1 MDNDNKVLTFSLDF
15 SEFSL
20 DFDVWIGLSI
30 EWTRRFASHGP
41 NFVFAVADTWLRI
54 GITRYL
60 IAPEDNPGNFIETLK
75 YLAATVR
82 NPTHIP
88 DIEKIIPRGGLYAWM
103 CGYWDRIM
111 NDCNMPDDEA
121 IYDLLIRLDV
131 VDAHEGNIAIYR
143 YNGNPTIEVATNSE
157 AGEPINVWCE
167 FDLELKAF
175 EVKRLQELITT
186 TIQQRMK

>member
-1 MDNDNKVLTFSLDF
+1 
-15 SEFSL
+15 
-20 DFDVWIGLSI
+20 
-30 EWTRRFASHGP
+30 
-41 NFVFAVADTWLRI
+41 
-54 GITRYL
+54 
-60 IAPEDNPGNFIETLK
+60 
-75 YLAATVR
+75 
-82 NPTHIP
+82 
-88 DIEKIIPRGGLYAWM
+88 
-103 CGYWDRIM
+103 M